1 MAGPEPE
8 NPPAPSPATP
18 SPATPSP
25 PAPSPP
31 ALVLSQ
37 PVTRA
42 EVERLC
48 RRLSALVGGPGPG
61 SVAVDV
67 GGVRRPDLA
76 VVEALARLRLTARR
90 LGCGIQLL
98 NAGGELLRLLAWTG
112 LDEALTAPAPS
123 GRAPGPEPRGEAEQ
137 REEALGVQ
145 EGVEPRDPAA

>member
-18 SPATPSP
+18 SPAMPSP
-25 PAPSPP
+25 PAPFPP

-48 RRLSALVGGPGPG
+48 RRLSGLVGGPGPG

-98 NAGGELLRLLAWTG
+98 NAGGELRRLLAWTG

-123 GRAPGPEPRGEAEQ
+123 GRSPGPEPRGEAEQ

>member
-8 NPPAPSPATP
+8 NPPAPSPAM
-18 SPATPSP
+18 PSP
-25 PAPSPP
+25 PAPFPP

-48 RRLSALVGGPGPG
+48 RRLSGLVGGPGPG

-98 NAGGELLRLLAWTG
+98 NAGGELRRLLAWTG

-123 GRAPGPEPRGEAEQ
+123 GRSPGPEPRGEAEQ